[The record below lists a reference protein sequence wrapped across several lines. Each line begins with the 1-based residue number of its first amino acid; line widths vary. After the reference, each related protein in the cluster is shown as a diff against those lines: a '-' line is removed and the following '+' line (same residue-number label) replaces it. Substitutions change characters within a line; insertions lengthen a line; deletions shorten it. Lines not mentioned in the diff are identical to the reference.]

1 MFGSEVLCLQSV
13 SSFRKPRDEQVSLI
27 KVADTQHG
35 AHCVSG
41 SCTKY
46 LRESNH
52 LQPRDNLR
60 KGALSLIPF
69 YRWGY
74 KHRQGFRRLPR
85 DTGQGAHVR
94 GGAALSPVAEL
105 QRTCPEPHL
114 SRGPACA
121 GETAPAHSIRFKT
134 RKLLSAS
141 PLQMLKAQHRQ

>member
-13 SSFRKPRDEQVSLI
+13 SSFRKPRAEQVSLI

-60 KGALSLIPF
+60 KGVLSLIPF

-85 DTGQGAHVR
+85 DTGR
-94 GGAALSPVAEL
+94 GLTCEAGPPSAPWQSSSVLALNLTCPAALRVRVKQPLLIPFVLRQGSSFPPL
-105 QRTCPEPHL
+105 
-114 SRGPACA
+114 
-121 GETAPAHSIRFKT
+121 RF
-134 RKLLSAS
+134 RC
-141 PLQMLKAQHRQ
+141 